1 MNSTCQASG
10 FSLTRCSFT
19 LIGTALFIGCAPNG
33 ASGQHDHPQESA
45 AAVRD
50 HFRDLAPLVLDRGPG
65 FVRATSG
72 FVRAEHETN
81 RHRNID
87 LVLPE
92 YGDEALH
99 FRGSHGVEIDVRE
112 VGALGQSTR
121 EANAIAY
128 ARVGGSS
135 FWTATAEGFEEWIHL
150 REDGGPGQTAQLVWE
165 VSGAPIAQDGPS
177 VVVLDPQGFPALR
190 VTAPVALD
198 RDGRDVPVAMHA
210 RDNRIELFV
219 ETNGADVLA
228 DLGWMPGTSM
238 GTPRYGH
245 TATTLANGDVLVV
258 GGLGA
263 LGASTS
269 AVELWSAATGTWTS
283 KAPLSVARTN
293 HTATLMPNGRVL
305 VVGGTI
311 NFRGTTY
318 YDVGTNSWT
327 AGPLSGIARRSHT
340 MTVLNDGRLLVAG
353 GYNNGVALQSA
364 ELFDGTAWIAATD
377 MNEARAAH
385 TATLLN
391 DGRVLVTG
399 GTATVNGLDRDSA
412 TYEIYEPRP
421 NMSSSNTWTITTNT
435 LTAARSSHWAVRMND
450 GLVRVGGSDRLSEL
464 YDPSDPS
471 TDTWTSSVS
480 FVESRKFSTV
490 ALLPNGITYVVG
502 GTSNTNGDLASTE
515 FLLPNNEQR
524 PFAGPSLAIA
534 RNKHSMNLLNNGRLL
549 VAGGIGGSVL
559 SSVEILA
566 TNLAPGSACSNVV
579 ECASG
584 FCVDGVCCLV
594 SACYPVNSCRE
605 ASVCQAG
612 TGTCSDVVKPDG
624 SYCDD
629 GNACTRYDICKAGAC
644 LGTSPIE
651 CNCHITDVCNPVTGT
666 CSEPAKPDGSACDDG
681 NICTQNSA
689 CKAGICVGTEP
700 IECNVDV
707 CQEAYCDP
715 LLGCQDRPSADGTT
729 CDDGDA
735 CSLFDTCQNGSCTGQ
750 ISKTCPDLDPC
761 HVGYC
766 SSPTGQCTTIV
777 NTQNALCSQ
786 FDLGTK
792 CVTASDC
799 KSGFCVDGVC
809 CESECVGK
817 CLWCAHSPK
826 PGQIPEKKPG
836 YCLPEDPNRDRRGS
850 CSAAGSCLST
860 CSDISD
866 KPGADP
872 CVPAV
877 QGSQCAVSRCLDST
891 HSLSEAYCVNDEQST
906 LMCPEATVEDCG
918 DYGCDDIYGT
928 CRIQCVTVRDCA
940 PERVCDPSGYCV
952 VPPPVSS
959 GTDISCA
966 LAPQS
971 NPRGFSSAA
980 WMTLTLF
987 LGSWVRRQT
996 RLGLLM
1002 QRIFLL
1008 TVFVMLAGCS
1018 VDPDEPMAMNQQ
1030 EKPSATMANELGPRF
1045 LEAELRKTS
1054 LLVGLEQAKLDS
1066 RDGLAV
1072 SLSGDTAVLE
1082 GRARV
1087 FVSIRKGTT
1096 WTEQAVLF
1104 PSDGATGNNF
1114 GSALSISGDTTLV
1127 GAKDDDLGPV
1137 MSRGSAYVFVR
1148 NGLNWTSQGKLVASD
1163 SAAYDYF
1170 GTSVSVSGNTAL
1182 VGAPKHDVGATMDQ
1196 GAAYIFVRNGSM
1208 WTEQAKLVASDGAP
1222 LDSFGSAVSV
1232 SGDTALVGA
1241 TWLQSAMPQ
1250 PGGAYVFVRNGDVWT
1265 QQAKLVASDAAP
1277 GAVVGYSVSISG
1289 DTALVG
1295 TNDSSAAYVFV
1306 RNGTTWTEQAK
1317 LVASDGTVGDS
1328 FGDAVSVWGDTA
1340 VVGARRGNAV
1350 YLNQGVAY
1358 VFVRE
1363 GTTWTEQSKIFA
1375 STGMIGGG
1383 FGKDVSLSGDTALIW
1398 EGNNNYVFVLRKSN
1412 GDPCSTAM
1420 ECLSGYC
1427 VDGVCCATACNG
1439 PCDACSIAAGASQ
1452 NGLCEPLTDEP
1463 LDGPTCDDD
1472 NLCTN
1477 NDRCQDGVCRGELK
1491 ICPGGTCYDEQCDPL
1506 NGMCTKFPQADGT
1519 TCNDD
1524 NACTLNDVCQG
1535 GACNGDR
1542 KVCPE
1547 IDACHWGVCAGPN
1560 GECQNIVNVD
1570 DPSCGGMKL
1579 VDGMNCLDERQCVS
1593 GHCIEGVCCDSTC
1606 EQGCFSCVVPD
1617 SRGKCSPER
1626 FGEDHKGTCGNPQ
1639 LCSRTCSGMTD
1650 LPAGTD
1656 PCVDANAK
1664 TKCVL
1669 ASCLDETHALAPSYC
1684 VDGKDTACPVPEVQ
1698 DCVDYA
1704 CNDQFGRCRTDCVS
1718 VKDCAPG
1725 RVCDPGGRC
1734 VAPPPVASG
1743 EEVGCTVAHRP
1754 SGSST
1759 GAFVLALLGV
1769 LSSFRRKLRRTVI
1782 VSSLVALSSSSVA
1795 LAQTP
1800 PQTPSETPP
1809 DLKAEATL
1817 HYEKARRLMA
1827 VKDWAAAYTEFVEA
1841 NRLYTSKNA
1850 QSSAAVCLKNLHR
1863 YDEALER
1870 FDALLRDFNDVP
1882 LDMKIAAQREIVE
1895 LRGLVGT
1902 IDLRNA
1908 EVGASITVDGRL
1920 RGEFPMVLPLR
1931 VPAGSHLISLY
1942 KEGYE
1947 TLLVRMNVLGGS
1959 IEPVDG
1965 RMRLLVKSGTL
1976 RVEEQNGQNL
1986 EVLINGTVVG
1996 KTPWEGLVGIGQHT
2010 VALRGEDQ
2018 TGALPKTV
2026 EIVMNAKA
2034 AVVLLAEK
2042 LDAQLRIT
2050 PSPVDASIAIDS
2062 IFVSRGIWDGRLRP
2076 GKHVVSVVADGYFPK
2091 EQTVTIE
2098 RGKLETVDIRLKK
2111 DPSSIAWRTP
2121 GRFGV
2126 EAVGAFGMLPSF
2138 GGDVTSCSTCDANLG
2153 LGGSGVV
2160 HITYET
2166 WKGLGFGGSLG
2177 YMSIGQTIE
2186 DRPTTLKIVG
2196 VTQPDLG
2203 FATDTLLLRALRFGV
2218 WGAYRFG
2225 AEKWP
2230 IRVRLGMGGVVGT
2243 LTDTRTGRFRLGGQ
2257 AGACSESDLNCFNV
2271 GPLVE
2276 APFVAYGYVAPEVRI
2291 GYRFSKH
2298 LEVSVGVEALVM
2310 LGLVRPK
2317 WNDAGPKS
2325 NEDHAVNAAADGYG
2339 TFGAESLIGTVSG
2352 AILPGLGIRYEF

>member
-10 FSLTRCSFT
+10 FSLTRCFFT

-33 ASGQHDHPQESA
+33 ASGQHDPPQESA

-50 HFRDLAPLVLDRGPG
+50 HFRDRAPLVLDRGHG
-65 FVRATSG
+65 FVWATSG

-99 FRGSHGVEIDVRE
+99 FRGNHGVEIDVRE
-112 VGALGQSTR
+112 VGASEQSTR

-177 VVVLDPQGFPALR
+177 VVVLDRQGFPALR

-198 RDGRDVPVAMHA
+198 RDGRDVPVEVRA

-219 ETNGADVLA
+219 ETNGAEVLVDA
-228 DLGWMPGTSM
+228 SWMPGTSM
-238 GTPRYGH
+238 GTPRFGH
-245 TATTLANGDVLVV
+245 TATPLANGGVLVV
-258 GGLGA
+258 GGSGVLGA
-263 LGASTS
+263 PTST
-269 AVELWSAATGTWTS
+269 VELWSMATGTWIA
-283 KAPLSVARTN
+283 KAPLSVARVN
-293 HTATLMPNGRVL
+293 HTATLMPDGRVF
-305 VVGGTI
+305 VVGGFGAIYLKSTE
-311 NFRGTTY
+311 Y
-318 YDVGTNSWT
+318 YDLPANSWM
-327 AGPLSGIARRSHT
+327 AGPSLVTARRSHT
-340 MTVLNDGRLLVAG
+340 MTVLNNGRLLVVG
-353 GYNNGVALQSA
+353 GYNNLGSLKSA
-364 ELFDGTAWIAATD
+364 ELFNGTAWIAVAS
-377 MNEARAAH
+377 MSEARTEH
-385 TATLLN
+385 TATLLD

-399 GTATVNGLDRDSA
+399 GSTMLEPEST
-412 TYEIYEPRP
+412 TCEIYDPTS
-421 NMSSSNTWTITTNT
+421 NMWTTTNT
-435 LTAARSSHWAVRMND
+435 LNTGRSSHWAVRASN
-450 GLVRVGGSDRLSEL
+450 GLVRVGGPDRSSEL
-464 YDPSDPS
+464 YDPS
-471 TDTWTSSVS
+471 TDTWWSSVS
-480 FVESRKFSTV
+480 FAESRKFSTV
-490 ALLPNGITYVVG
+490 ALLPNGMTYVVG

-534 RNKHSMNLLNNGRLL
+534 RNKHTMNLLNDGRLL
-549 VAGGIGGSVL
+549 VAGGVAGGVL
-559 SSVEILA
+559 SSVEILG
-566 TNLAPGSACSNVV
+566 TNLAPGSACSNVI

-594 SACYPVNSCRE
+594 PACYPVNSCRE

-666 CSEPAKPDGSACDDG
+666 CSEPAKPDGSSCDDG
-681 NICTQNSA
+681 NTCTQNSA

-700 IECNVDV
+700 IECDV
-707 CQEAYCDP
+707 GPCEEAYCDP
-715 LLGCQDRPSADGTT
+715 QLGCQARPSPNGTT
-729 CDDGDA
+729 CDDRDA

-761 HVGYC
+761 HIGYC

-786 FDLGTK
+786 FELGTK
-792 CVTASDC
+792 CVMASDC

-860 CSDISD
+860 CSDVSD

-872 CVPAV
+872 CVPAMP
-877 QGSQCAVSRCLDST
+877 GSQCAVSRCLDST
-891 HSLSEAYCVNDEQST
+891 HSLNEAYCVNDEQSSLT
-906 LMCPEATVEDCG
+906 CPNATVEDCG

-928 CRIQCVTVRDCA
+928 CRSQCVTVRDCA

-952 VPPPVSS
+952 VPPAVSS

-966 LAPQS
+966 VAAPS

-1002 QRIFLL
+1002 QRMFLL
-1008 TVFVMLAGCS
+1008 TVFVMLAGCG

-1030 EKPSATMANELGPRF
+1030 GKPSATTPNELGPRF
-1045 LEAELRKTS
+1045 LEAGPRTTS
-1054 LLVGLEQAKLDS
+1054 LLVGVEQAQLDRS
-1066 RDGLAV
+1066 ESVAL
-1072 SLSGDTAVLE
+1072 SLSGDTALVAV
-1082 GRARV
+1082 RTVVTV
-1087 FVSIRKGTT
+1087 FVRNGTT
-1096 WTEQAVLF
+1096 WTEQTTLV
-1104 PSDGATGNNF
+1104 PSDGATGTDF
-1114 GSALSISGDTTLV
+1114 GMSLAISGDTALV
-1127 GAKDDDLGPV
+1127 GAPSTDIGSD
-1137 MSRGSAYVFVR
+1137 MSRGSAYLFVR
-1148 NGLNWTSQGKLVASD
+1148 NGTMWTEQAKVLASD
-1163 SAAYDYF
+1163 GAAYDQF
-1170 GTSVSVSGNTAL
+1170 GRSVMVSGDTAL
-1182 VGAPKHDVGATMDQ
+1182 VGAPKDDVGANMDQ
-1196 GAAYIFVRNGSM
+1196 GSAYIFVRNGSA

-1241 TWLQSAMPQ
+1241 MWLQSASQQ

-1277 GAVVGYSVSISG
+1277 GATVGYSVSLSG

-1295 TNDSSAAYVFV
+1295 TNDNSAAYVFV

-1317 LVASDGTVGDS
+1317 LVASDGTEGDF
-1328 FGDAVSVWGDTA
+1328 FGAAVALWGDTA
-1340 VVGARRGNAV
+1340 VVGATHGNAV
-1350 YLNQGVAY
+1350 YLNEGVAY
-1358 VFVRE
+1358 VFMRD
-1363 GTTWTEQSKIFA
+1363 GATWTEQSKIFA
-1375 STGMIGGG
+1375 SGGRIGGG
-1383 FGKDVSLSGDTALIW
+1383 FGTAVSLSGDTVLIGD
-1398 EGNNNYVFVLRKSN
+1398 ENYVFVLRKSN
-1412 GDPCSTAM
+1412 GDPCSTAT

-1427 VDGVCCATACNG
+1427 VDGNCCATACNG
-1439 PCDACSIAAGASQ
+1439 PCDACAIAAGASQ
-1452 NGLCEPLTDEP
+1452 NGLCEPLTD
-1463 LDGPTCDDD
+1463 PTCDDD
-1472 NLCTN
+1472 NLCTS

-1491 ICPGGTCYDEQCDPL
+1491 ICPGETCHDAQCDPL

-1535 GACNGDR
+1535 GACGGER
-1542 KVCPE
+1542 KVCPV
-1547 IDACHWGVCAGPN
+1547 IDACHWGVCVGPN

-1617 SRGKCSPER
+1617 SRGKCTPER

-1669 ASCLDETHALAPSYC
+1669 ALCLDKTHALAPSYC

-1704 CNDQFGRCRTDCVS
+1704 CNDQFGRCRTDCVN
-1718 VKDCAPG
+1718 VEDCAPG

-1769 LSSFRRKLRRTVI
+1769 LSSFRRKSRRTVI

-1800 PQTPSETPP
+1800 PQTPPETQP

-1827 VKDWAAAYTEFVEA
+1827 AKDWAAAYTEFVEA

-1850 QSSAAVCLKNLHR
+1850 QSTAAVCLKNLHR
-1863 YDEALER
+1863 YDEALEG
-1870 FDALLRDFNDVP
+1870 FDALLRNFNDVP
-1882 LDMKIAAQREIVE
+1882 ADMKIAAQKEIVE
-1895 LRGLVGT
+1895 LHGLVGT
-1902 IDLRNA
+1902 IDIRNA

-2076 GKHVVSVVADGYFPK
+2076 GKHVVKVLADGYFPK

-2098 RGKLETVDIRLKK
+2098 RGKLETVDIALKK

-2121 GRFGV
+2121 GRFGL

-2177 YMSIGQTIE
+2177 YTSIGQTIE
-2186 DRPTTLKIVG
+2186 NRATTLNIVG

-2225 AEKWP
+2225 SEKWP
-2230 IRVRLGMGGVVGT
+2230 VRVRLGMGGVVGT

-2298 LEVSVGVEALVM
+2298 LEVSAGIEVLVL
-2310 LGLVRPK
+2310 LGLSRPK
-2317 WNDAGPKS
+2317 WNEAGPKS
-2325 NEDHAVNAAADGYG
+2325 NQDHAVNAAADGYG
-2339 TFGAESLIGTVSG
+2339 TFGAESLTGTVSG
-2352 AILPGLGIRYEF
+2352 AILPGVGIRYEF